1 MTAGLG
7 GKRNEDMRFW
17 REKVWLAPLALAAT
31 VLLTGWWCDSEVRRA
46 VEQQLGNEL
55 DSLIAS
61 SVTAL
66 DVWIDDQLRFVETL
80 ASEEKIQSLIA
91 EARRVS
97 QENTEAKALRSYK
110 EVQEI
115 RRYLEDRLRPLM
127 LGFVVINPDAI
138 IIATGPE
145 EMLGYRLQDE
155 AREKFQ
161 RIFESGKPVLL
172 TPYKPARMSPNRR
185 RAYEEAGQRRL
196 DSVRRREGERR
207 PLFERRPMRERHG
220 DGGEF
225 RGAGRPGGGRG
236 NRTIMAVAAPI
247 RAMEDQKVIA
257 ALGLII
263 EPRREFTRILSVAQ
277 PGDSGETFA
286 FSSDGIMLSQSRFEE
301 SLNQWGLIER
311 GAGSALTLEL
321 RDPGGNL
328 AKGYEPKEAKE
339 SWPLTSLV
347 RNAAAG
353 GKGKEV
359 KKVRDYRGVPVIG
372 AWQWLPDHQFGV
384 ITKLDAEEAFKPL
397 RSLRLI
403 FLILLLLCILCGI
416 GLFLF
421 SYFNIVLRRRMEET
435 ALEAKELGQYTL
447 IKKIGEGGM
456 GSVYQARHAL
466 LRRDTAVKLLLPD
479 NANEKTIRQFEREA
493 QLSCRL
499 AHPNTVR
506 IFDYGHTPDGVFY
519 YAMEFING
527 VDLRELIQAEG
538 RLSEGRVIH
547 ILQQVCASLS
557 EAHEAG
563 LVHRDIKPA
572 NVILCNRG
580 GMAEDMV
587 KVLDFGLAKPYQD
600 CTRASPEVSH
610 SLTIAGTPQFISPEA
625 VSSPDQVDHRS
636 DIYAV
641 GALGYYLLTGGNVF
655 DGESAFEVLQK
666 HVSSTPKPPH
676 QRLGVAVESSL
687 EKVIMECLEKEPS
700 NRPQSAQALITI
712 LRSSL
717 AYQTWTEEHAAEW
730 WKEFRERQAARPH
743 PDSPATVVSEPTLQI
758 QPDRRTQTAR

>member
-1 MTAGLG
+1 MVE
-7 GKRNEDMRFW
+7 RNGNMRFW
-17 REKVWLAPLALAAT
+17 RQKVWLAPLAVAAM
-31 VLLTGWWCDSEVRRA
+31 VLLTGWWCDSEVRQA
-46 VEQQLGNEL
+46 VEQQIGHEL

-66 DVWIDDQLRFVETL
+66 DLWINDQLRFVETL
-80 ASEEKIQSLIA
+80 ASEEKIQSLVVAAGQVSQKNA
-91 EARRVS
+91 EA
-97 QENTEAKALRSYK
+97 EALRSYK

-115 RRYLEDRLRPLM
+115 RRYLGERIRVLG
-127 LGFVVINPDAI
+127 LGFVVIDPDGI

-145 EMLGYRLQDE
+145 EMLGYRLQDT

-161 RIFESGKPVLL
+161 HIFESGEPVLL
-172 TPYKPARMSPNRR
+172 TPYRPARLSPDRR
-185 RAYEEAGQRRL
+185 RAYEEAGQRRR
-196 DSVRRREGERR
+196 DFMRRREGEER
-207 PLFERRPMRERHG
+207 PLFGSRSAVGPMR
-220 DGGEF
+220 
-225 RGAGRPGGGRG
+225 GGRG

-247 RAMEDQKVIA
+247 RAAADQKVVA

-263 EPRREFTRILSVAQ
+263 EPRREFTRILSVAR

-301 SLNQWGLIER
+301 SLKQWGLIKRSER
-311 GAGSALTLEL
+311 SVLTLEL

-328 AKGYEPKEAKE
+328 AEGYEPKEAKE

-353 GKGKEV
+353 GRGKEV
-359 KKVRDYRGVPVIG
+359 KEVRDYRGVPVVG
-372 AWQWLPDHQFGV
+372 AWEWLPDHQFGV

-421 SYFNIVLRRRMEET
+421 SYFNIVLRRRMEGV

-447 IKKIGEGGM
+447 VKKIGEGGM
-456 GSVYQARHAL
+456 GLVYQARHAL

-479 NANEKTIRQFEREA
+479 NANEKAIRRFEREA

-499 AHPNTVR
+499 VHPNTVR
-506 IFDYGHTPDGVFY
+506 IFDYGRTPAGIFY
-519 YAMEFING
+519 YAMEFIDG
-527 VDLRELIQAEG
+527 VNLRELIQTEG

-580 GMAEDMV
+580 DMAEDMV
-587 KVLDFGLAKPYQD
+587 KVLDFGLAKSYQD
-600 CTRASPEVSH
+600 YAKVSAEVSH

-625 VSSPDQVDHRS
+625 VSLPDQVDHCS

-641 GALGYYLLTGGNVF
+641 GALGYYLLTGENVF
-655 DGESAFEVLQK
+655 NGESAFEVLQK
-666 HVSSTPKPPH
+666 HVSSTPETPR
-676 QRLGVAVESSL
+676 QRLGVAVEDSL
-687 EKVIMECLEKEPS
+687 EKAIMKCLEKEPS
-700 NRPQSAQALITI
+700 NRPQSAQALIAI
-712 LRSSL
+712 LRGSS
-717 AYQTWTEEHAAEW
+717 AYQTWTEGQAAEW
-730 WKEFRERQAARPH
+730 WMEFREHQAARSRLE
-743 PDSPATVVSEPTLQI
+743 SPATAISEPTLQI
-758 QPDRRTQTAR
+758 QLDQRTRMTR

>member
-1 MTAGLG
+1 
-7 GKRNEDMRFW
+7 MRFW
-17 REKVWLAPLALAAT
+17 REKIWLAPLAVAAT
-31 VLLTGWWCDSEVRRA
+31 VLLTGWWCDSEVRQA
-46 VEQQLGNEL
+46 VEQQIGHEL

-80 ASEEKIQSLIA
+80 ASEEKIQSLVVA
-91 EARRVS
+91 AGRVS
-97 QENTEAKALRSYK
+97 QENTEAEALRSYK

-115 RRYLEDRLRPLM
+115 RRYLGNRLQSLR
-127 LGFVVINPDAI
+127 LGFVVINPDGI
-138 IIATGPE
+138 IIAVGPE

-161 RIFESGKPVLL
+161 RIFESGEPVLL

-196 DSVRRREGERR
+196 DPARRPEGEGR
-207 PLFERRPMRERHG
+207 PLFGRRRAAGPMRGGRG

-225 RGAGRPGGGRG
+225 RGAGRPGEGRG

-247 RAMEDQKVIA
+247 RAMEDPKVVA

-263 EPRREFTRILSVAQ
+263 EPRREFTRILSVAR
-277 PGDSGETFA
+277 PGDSGETIA

-301 SLNQWGLIER
+301 SLSEWGLIER
-311 GAGSALTLEL
+311 GDRSALTLEL

-328 AKGYEPKEAKE
+328 AEGYEPKEAKE
-339 SWPLTSLV
+339 SWPLTPLV

-353 GKGKEV
+353 GKGKTV
-359 KKVRDYRGVPVIG
+359 KEVRDYRGVPVVG
-372 AWQWLPDHQFGV
+372 AWQWLPNHQFGI

-397 RSLRLI
+397 QDLRLV

-421 SYFNIVLRRRMEET
+421 SYFNIMLRQRMEV
-435 ALEAKELGQYTL
+435 ADLEAKKLGQYTL

-479 NANEKTIRQFEREA
+479 NANEKAIRQFEREA

-499 AHPNTVR
+499 VHPNTVR
-506 IFDYGHTPDGVFY
+506 IFDYGHTPDGIFY
-519 YAMEFING
+519 YAMEFIDG
-527 VDLRELIQAEG
+527 VNLQELIQGEG

-572 NVILCNRG
+572 NIILCNRG

-587 KVLDFGLAKPYQD
+587 KVLDFGLAKPYPGYAEMS
-600 CTRASPEVSH
+600 TEVSH

-625 VSSPDQVDHRS
+625 VSSSEQVDHRS

-641 GALGYYLLTGGNVF
+641 GALGYYLLTGRNVF

-666 HVSSTPKPPH
+666 HVSSTPETPR
-676 QRLGVAVESSL
+676 QRLGVAVEDSL
-687 EKVIMECLEKEPS
+687 EKTIMECLEKEPS
-700 NRPQSAQALITI
+700 NRPQSTQSLIAI
-712 LRSSL
+712 LRSSS
-717 AYQTWTEEHAAEW
+717 AYRTWTDNQAAEW
-730 WKEFRERQAARPH
+730 WREFRERRAARPS
-743 PDSPATVVSEPTLQI
+743 PDSSATAVSEPTLQI
-758 QPDRRTQTAR
+758 QVDQRTRMAR

>member
-1 MTAGLG
+1 
-7 GKRNEDMRFW
+7 MRFW
-17 REKVWLAPLALAAT
+17 REKVWLAPLAVAAT
-31 VLLTGWWCDSEVRRA
+31 VSLTGWWCDSEVRQA
-46 VEQQLGNEL
+46 VEQQIVHEL

-91 EARRVS
+91 AAGQVS
-97 QENTEAKALRSYK
+97 QENAEAKALRSYK

-115 RRYLEDRLRPLM
+115 RRYLEDRLRALR
-127 LGFVVINPDAI
+127 LGFVVINPDGI
-138 IIATGPE
+138 IIAVGPE

-161 RIFESGKPVLL
+161 HIFESGEPVLL
-172 TPYKPARMSPNRR
+172 TPYKPARMSPNFR
-185 RAYEEAGQRRL
+185 RAYEEAG
-196 DSVRRREGERR
+196 RRRHDSGRRGEGEERS
-207 PLFERRPMRERHG
+207 LFRSRNAVGPMREGRG
-220 DGGEF
+220 NGGEF
-225 RGAGRPGGGRG
+225 RGAGRLGGGRG
-236 NRTIMAVAAPI
+236 SRTIMAVAAPI
-247 RAMEDQKVIA
+247 RAAGDQKVIA

-286 FSSDGIMLSQSRFEE
+286 FSSDGVMLSQSRFEK
-301 SLNQWGLIER
+301 SLSEWGLIER
-311 GAGSALTLEL
+311 GDGSALTLEL

-328 AKGYEPKEAKE
+328 AEGYEPKEAKE
-339 SWPLTSLV
+339 SWPLTLLV
-347 RNAAAG
+347 RNAVAG

-359 KKVRDYRGVPVIG
+359 KRVRDYRGVPVVG

-403 FLILLLLCILCGI
+403 FLILLLLSILCGV

-421 SYFNIVLRRRMEET
+421 SYFNVALRRRMVEAT
-435 ALEAKELGQYTL
+435 LEAKELGQYTL

-466 LRRDTAVKLLLPD
+466 LRRDTAVKLLMPD
-479 NANEKTIRQFEREA
+479 NANEKAIRYFEREA

-499 AHPNTVR
+499 VHPNTVR
-506 IFDYGHTPDGVFY
+506 IFDYGHTPDGIFY
-519 YAMEFING
+519 YAMEFIDG
-527 VDLRELIQAEG
+527 VNLQELIQMEG

-587 KVLDFGLAKPYQD
+587 KVLDFGLAKPYPGHAKVS
-600 CTRASPEVSH
+600 TEVSH
-610 SLTIAGTPQFISPEA
+610 SLTIDGTPQFISPEA
-625 VSSPDQVDHRS
+625 VSQPEQVDHRS

-641 GALGYYLLTGGNVF
+641 GALGYYLLTGRNVF
-655 DGESAFEVLQK
+655 NGESAFEVLQK
-666 HVSSTPKPPH
+666 HLSSTPEPPR
-676 QRLGVAVESSL
+676 QRLGVAVEDSL
-687 EKVIMECLEKEPS
+687 EKSIMKCLEKESS
-700 NRPQSAQALITI
+700 NRPQSAQALIAI
-712 LRSSL
+712 LRSSS
-717 AYQTWTEEHAAEW
+717 AYQTWTDNQASEW
-730 WKEFRERQAARPH
+730 WKEFRERRAARPRT
-743 PDSPATVVSEPTLQI
+743 DSPATAVSEPTLQI
-758 QPDRRTQTAR
+758 QLDQRTRMTR

>member
-1 MTAGLG
+1 
-7 GKRNEDMRFW
+7 MRFW
-17 REKVWLAPLALAAT
+17 REKVWLAPLVVAAT
-31 VLLTGWWCDSEVRRA
+31 VLLTGWWCDSEVRQA
-46 VEQQLGNEL
+46 VEGQIGHEL

-91 EARRVS
+91 AAGRVS
-97 QENTEAKALRSYK
+97 QENAEAEALRSYE

-115 RRYLEDRLRPLM
+115 RRYLGDRLQALR
-127 LGFVVINPDAI
+127 LGFVVINPDGI
-138 IIATGPE
+138 IIATEPE

-161 RIFESGKPVLL
+161 RIFESGEPVLL

-185 RAYEEAGQRRL
+185 RAFEEAGQRRL
-196 DSVRRREGERR
+196 GSARRREGEER
-207 PLFERRPMRERHG
+207 PLFGSRG
-220 DGGEF
+220 GGEF
-225 RGAGRPGGGRG
+225 RGVGRPGGRRG

-247 RAMEDQKVIA
+247 RAVEDPKVVA

-263 EPRREFTRILSVAQ
+263 EPKREFTRILSVAR

-286 FSSDGIMLSQSRFEE
+286 FSSDGIMLSQSRFEK
-301 SLNQWGLIER
+301 SLSEWGLIER
-311 GAGSALTLEL
+311 RDGSALTLEL

-328 AKGYEPKEAKE
+328 AEGYEPKESKE
-339 SWPLTSLV
+339 SWPLTLLV

-353 GKGKEV
+353 GKGREV
-359 KKVRDYRGVPVIG
+359 KAVRDYRGVHVVG
-372 AWQWLPDHQFGV
+372 AWQWLPDRQFGV

-397 RSLRLI
+397 RALRLI
-403 FLILLLLCILCGI
+403 FLILLLLCVLCGI

-421 SYFNIVLRRRMEET
+421 SYFNIALRRRMEVA

-479 NANEKTIRQFEREA
+479 NANEKAIRCFEQEA

-499 AHPNTVR
+499 VHPNTVR
-506 IFDYGHTPDGVFY
+506 IFDYGRTPDGIFY

-527 VDLRELIQAEG
+527 VNLRELIQAEG
-538 RLSEGRVIH
+538 RLSEGRAIH

-580 GMAEDMV
+580 DMAEDMV
-587 KVLDFGLAKPYQD
+587 KVLDFGLAKSYQD
-600 CTRASPEVSH
+600 YAETSAESSQ

-625 VSSPDQVDHRS
+625 VSLPEQVDHRS

-666 HVSSTPKPPH
+666 HVSSTPEPPR
-676 QRLGVAVESSL
+676 QRLGVAVEASL
-687 EKVIMECLEKEPS
+687 EKAIMECLEKDPS

-712 LRSSL
+712 LRSSS
-717 AYQTWTEEHAAEW
+717 AYRTWTDSQAAEW
-730 WKEFRERQAARPH
+730 WKEFQERRAARPR
-743 PDSPATVVSEPTLQI
+743 PESPATAIFEPTLQI
-758 QPDRRTQTAR
+758 QLDHRTRMAR

>member
-1 MTAGLG
+1 
-7 GKRNEDMRFW
+7 MRFW
-17 REKVWLAPLALAAT
+17 REKVWLAPLAVAAT
-31 VLLTGWWCDSEVRRA
+31 VLLTGWWCDSEVRQA
-46 VEQQLGNEL
+46 VEQQLSHEL

-61 SVTAL
+61 SATAL
-66 DVWIDDQLRFVETL
+66 QVWINDQLRFVETL
-80 ASEEKIQSLIA
+80 ASEEKIQSLVA
-91 EARRVS
+91 AAVRVS
-97 QENTEAKALRSYK
+97 QENVEANALRSYK

-115 RRYLEDRLRPLM
+115 RRYLGDRLRALR
-127 LGFVVINPDAI
+127 LGFVVINPDGI
-138 IIATGPE
+138 LIAVGPE

-155 AREKFQ
+155 AREKFLH
-161 RIFESGKPVLL
+161 IFESGEPVLL

-196 DSVRRREGERR
+196 DFTRRREGEER
-207 PLFERRPMRERHG
+207 PLFGSRSAVGPMRERRG

-225 RGAGRPGGGRG
+225 HGAGRPGGRRG

-247 RAMEDQKVIA
+247 RATEDPKVVA
-257 ALGLII
+257 SLGLII
-263 EPRREFTRILSVAQ
+263 EPRREFTRILSVVQ

-301 SLNQWGLIER
+301 SLRKWGLLER
-311 GAGSALTLEL
+311 GDGSALTLEL

-328 AKGYEPKEAKE
+328 AEGYEPKEAKE
-339 SWPLTSLV
+339 SWPLTPLV

-353 GKGKEV
+353 GRGIEV
-359 KKVRDYRGVPVIG
+359 KQVRDYRGVPVVG

-384 ITKLDAEEAFKPL
+384 ITKLDAQEAFKPL
-397 RSLRLI
+397 RALRLI
-403 FLILLLLCILCGI
+403 FLILFLLSTLCGI

-421 SYFNIVLRRRMEET
+421 SYFNIVLRRRMEV
-435 ALEAKELGQYTL
+435 ASLEAKELGQYTL
-447 IKKIGEGGM
+447 VKKIGEGGM

-479 NANEKTIRQFEREA
+479 NANEKAIRQFEKEA

-499 AHPNTVR
+499 VHPNTVR
-506 IFDYGHTPDGVFY
+506 IFDYGHTPDGILY
-519 YAMEFING
+519 YAMEFIDG

-587 KVLDFGLAKPYQD
+587 KVLDFGLAKPYPGYAELA
-600 CTRASPEVSH
+600 TEVSH

-625 VSSPDQVDHRS
+625 VSLPEQVDHRS

-641 GALGYYLLTGGNVF
+641 GALGYYLLTGRNVF

-666 HVSSTPKPPH
+666 HVSSTPETPH

-687 EKVIMECLEKEPS
+687 EKAIMECLEKEPS
-700 NRPQSAQALITI
+700 NRPQSAQSLIAI
-712 LRSSL
+712 LRSSS
-717 AYQTWTEEHAAEW
+717 AYRTWSDSQAAEW
-730 WKEFRERQAARPH
+730 WREFRERRAARPRT
-743 PDSPATVVSEPTLQI
+743 DSSATAVSEPTLQI
-758 QPDRRTQTAR
+758 QLDQRTRMTR

>member
-1 MTAGLG
+1 
-7 GKRNEDMRFW
+7 MRFW
-17 REKVWLAPLALAAT
+17 REKVWLAPLAVAAT
-31 VLLTGWWCDSEVRRA
+31 VLLTGWWCDSEVRQA
-46 VEQQLGNEL
+46 VEQQLVHEL

-80 ASEEKIQSLIA
+80 ASEEKIQSMVAAA
-91 EARRVS
+91 ERVS
-97 QENTEAKALRSYK
+97 QENAEAKALRSYK

-115 RRYLEDRLRPLM
+115 RRYLGNRLQALR
-127 LGFVVINPDAI
+127 LGFVVINSEGI
-138 IIATGPE
+138 IIAVGPE
-145 EMLGYRLQDE
+145 EMLGYQLQDE

-161 RIFESGKPVLL
+161 HVFERGESVLL
-172 TPYKPARMSPNRR
+172 TPYKPSRLSPDRR
-185 RAYEEAGQRRL
+185 RAYEEAGQRRR
-196 DSVRRREGERR
+196 DSARREDEGR
-207 PLFERRPMRERHG
+207 PLFGRRPMREGRG
-220 DGGEF
+220 NGGEF

-257 ALGLII
+257 SLGLII

-277 PGDSGETFA
+277 LGDSGETFA

-301 SLNQWGLIER
+301 SLSQWGLIER
-311 GAGSALTLEL
+311 GDGSALTLEL

-328 AKGYEPKEAKE
+328 AEGYEPKEAKE

-353 GKGKEV
+353 GEGKEV
-359 KKVRDYRGVPVIG
+359 KKVRDYRGVPVVG
-372 AWQWLPDHQFGV
+372 AWHWLSDHQFGV
-384 ITKLDAEEAFKPL
+384 ITKLDAEEAFQSL

-403 FLILLLLCILCGI
+403 FLILLLLSILCGI

-421 SYFNIVLRRRMEET
+421 SYFNIVLRRRIT
-435 ALEAKELGQYTL
+435 AAGLEAKELGQYTL

-466 LRRDTAVKLLLPD
+466 LRQDTAVKLLMPD
-479 NANEKTIRQFEREA
+479 NANEKSIRRFEREA

-499 AHPNTVR
+499 VHPNTVR
-506 IFDYGHTPDGVFY
+506 IFDYGHTPDGIFY
-519 YAMEFING
+519 YAMEFIDG
-527 VDLRELIQAEG
+527 VNLRELIQAEG
-538 RLSEGRVIH
+538 RLSDGRVIH

-587 KVLDFGLAKPYQD
+587 KVLDFGLAKPYPGY
-600 CTRASPEVSH
+600 AEVSAEVSH
-610 SLTIAGTPQFISPEA
+610 SLTIEGTPQFISPEA
-625 VSSPDQVDHRS
+625 VSSPEQVDQRS

-666 HVSSTPKPPH
+666 HVSSTPEPPR
-676 QRLGVAVESSL
+676 QRLGVAMESSL
-687 EKVIMECLEKEPS
+687 EKAIMECLEKEPS
-700 NRPQSAQALITI
+700 NRPQSAQSLITI
-712 LRSSL
+712 LRSSS
-717 AYQTWTEEHAAEW
+717 AYRTWTESQAAEW
-730 WKEFRERQAARPH
+730 WKEFQERRAARPCS
-743 PDSPATVVSEPTLQI
+743 DSPATDISEPTLQI
-758 QPDRRTQTAR
+758 QLDQRTRMAR

>member
-1 MTAGLG
+1 
-7 GKRNEDMRFW
+7 MRFW
-17 REKVWLAPLALAAT
+17 REKVWLAPLAVAAT
-31 VLLTGWWCDSEVRRA
+31 VLLTGWWCDSEVRQA
-46 VEQQLGNEL
+46 VKQQIGHEL

-80 ASEEKIQSLIA
+80 ASEEKIQSLVA
-91 EARRVS
+91 AAGRVS
-97 QENTEAKALRSYK
+97 QKNAEAKALRSYK

-115 RRYLEDRLRPLM
+115 RRYLGDRLQALR
-127 LGFVVINPDAI
+127 LGFVVINPDGI
-138 IIATGPE
+138 IIAVGPE

-161 RIFESGKPVLL
+161 HIFESGEPVLL
-172 TPYKPARMSPNRR
+172 TPYKPARLSPNRR
-185 RAYEEAGQRRL
+185 RAYEEAGRRRR
-196 DSVRRREGERR
+196 DSGRRREGEER
-207 PLFERRPMRERHG
+207 PPFGNRGAVGPMRGGSG

-225 RGAGRPGGGRG
+225 RGAGRPGERRG

-247 RAMEDQKVIA
+247 RAAADQKVIA

-263 EPRREFTRILSVAQ
+263 EPRREFTRILSVAR

-286 FSSDGIMLSQSRFEE
+286 FSSDGIMLSQSRFEKRLSE
-301 SLNQWGLIER
+301 WGLIER
-311 GAGSALTLEL
+311 GDGSALTLEL

-328 AKGYEPKEAKE
+328 AEGYEPKEAKE
-339 SWPLTSLV
+339 SWPLTLLV

-353 GKGKEV
+353 GKGKEI
-359 KKVRDYRGVPVIG
+359 KAVRDYRGVPVIG

-397 RSLRLI
+397 RALRLI
-403 FLILLLLCILCGI
+403 FLILLLLSILCGI

-421 SYFNIVLRRRMEET
+421 SYFNIVLRRRMESA

-447 IKKIGEGGM
+447 IRKIGEGGM
-456 GSVYQARHAL
+456 GTVYQARHAL
-466 LRRDTAVKLLLPD
+466 LRRDTAVKLLLSD
-479 NANEKTIRQFEREA
+479 NANEKAIRQFEREA

-506 IFDYGHTPDGVFY
+506 IFDYGRTPDGIFY
-519 YAMEFING
+519 YAMEFIDG
-527 VDLRELIQAEG
+527 VNLRELIQAEG

-547 ILQQVCASLS
+547 ILQQVCASLA

-572 NVILCNRG
+572 NVVLCNRG

-600 CTRASPEVSH
+600 YAKTSAETSH

-625 VSSPDQVDHRS
+625 VSSPEQVDQRS

-666 HVSSTPKPPH
+666 HVSSTPETPR

-687 EKVIMECLEKEPS
+687 EKAIMECLEKEPF
-700 NRPQSAQALITI
+700 NRPQSAQALIAI
-712 LRSSL
+712 LRDSS
-717 AYQTWTEEHAAEW
+717 AYRTWTDSQAAEW
-730 WKEFRERQAARPH
+730 WKEFRERRAARPR
-743 PDSPATVVSEPTLQI
+743 PDSLATDISEPTLQI
-758 QPDRRTQTAR
+758 QLDQRTRMAR

>member
-1 MTAGLG
+1 MEE
-7 GKRNEDMRFW
+7 RNGDMRFW
-17 REKVWLAPLALAAT
+17 REKVWLAPFVVAAT
-31 VLLTGWWCDSEVRRA
+31 VLLTGWWCDSEVRQT
-46 VEQQLGNEL
+46 VEQQIGHEL

-80 ASEEKIQSLIA
+80 ASEEKIQSLVVA
-91 EARRVS
+91 ADRVS
-97 QENTEAKALRSYK
+97 QENAEANALRSYK

-115 RRYLEDRLRPLM
+115 RRYLRDRLSVLG
-127 LGFVVINPDAI
+127 LGFVVINSDGI
-138 IIATGPE
+138 LIAVGPE

-155 AREKFQ
+155 AREKFLH
-161 RIFESGKPVLL
+161 IFESGEPVLL
-172 TPYKPARMSPNRR
+172 TPYKPARLSPNRR
-185 RAYEEAGQRRL
+185 RAYEEAGQRRR
-196 DSVRRREGERR
+196 DSWRREGEERS
-207 PLFERRPMRERHG
+207 LFRSRSPVGPMRGERG

-225 RGAGRPGGGRG
+225 RGAGRPGEGRG

-247 RAMEDQKVIA
+247 RATGDQKVVA
-257 ALGLII
+257 SLGLII
-263 EPRREFTRILSVAQ
+263 EPRREFTRILSVAR

-301 SLNQWGLIER
+301 SLKQWGLIER
-311 GAGSALTLEL
+311 SERSALTLEL

-328 AKGYEPKEAKE
+328 AEGYEPKEAKE

-353 GKGKEV
+353 GRGKEV
-359 KKVRDYRGVPVIG
+359 KEVRDYRGVPVVG

-384 ITKLDAEEAFKPL
+384 ITKLDVEEAFKPL

-421 SYFNIVLRRRMEET
+421 SYFNIVLRRRMEGV

-447 IKKIGEGGM
+447 VKKIGEGGM
-456 GSVYQARHAL
+456 GLVYQARHAL

-479 NANEKTIRQFEREA
+479 NANEKAIRRFEREA

-499 AHPNTVR
+499 VHPNTVR
-506 IFDYGHTPDGVFY
+506 IFDYGRTPDGIFY
-519 YAMEFING
+519 YAMEFIDG
-527 VDLRELIQAEG
+527 VNLRELIQAEG

-580 GMAEDMV
+580 DMAEDMV
-587 KVLDFGLAKPYQD
+587 KVLDFGLAKSYQD
-600 CTRASPEVSH
+600 YAKVSAEVSH

-625 VSSPDQVDHRS
+625 VSLPDQVDHCS

-666 HVSSTPKPPH
+666 HVSSTPETPR
-676 QRLGVAVESSL
+676 QRLGVAVEDSL
-687 EKVIMECLEKEPS
+687 EKAIMKCLEKEPS
-700 NRPQSAQALITI
+700 NRPQSAQALIAI
-712 LRSSL
+712 LRSSS
-717 AYQTWTEEHAAEW
+717 AYQTWTEDQAAEW
-730 WKEFRERQAARPH
+730 WREFREHQAARSRS
-743 PDSPATVVSEPTLQI
+743 DSPATAISEPTLQI
-758 QPDRRTQTAR
+758 QLDQRTRMTR

>member
-1 MTAGLG
+1 
-7 GKRNEDMRFW
+7 MRFW
-17 REKVWLAPLALAAT
+17 REKVWLAPLAVAAT
-31 VLLTGWWCDSEVRRA
+31 VLLTGWWCDSEVRQA
-46 VEQQLGNEL
+46 VEQQLVHEL

-80 ASEEKIQSLIA
+80 ASEEKIQSMVAAA
-91 EARRVS
+91 ERVS
-97 QENTEAKALRSYK
+97 QENAEAKALRSYK

-115 RRYLEDRLRPLM
+115 RRYLGNRLQALR
-127 LGFVVINPDAI
+127 LGFVVINSEGI
-138 IIATGPE
+138 IIAVGPE
-145 EMLGYRLQDE
+145 EMLGYQLQDE

-161 RIFESGKPVLL
+161 HVFERGESVLL
-172 TPYKPARMSPNRR
+172 TPYKPARLSPDRR
-185 RAYEEAGQRRL
+185 RAYEEAGQRRR
-196 DSVRRREGERR
+196 DSARREDEGH
-207 PLFERRPMRERHG
+207 PLFGRRPMREGRG
-220 DGGEF
+220 NGGVF

-247 RAMEDQKVIA
+247 RAMEGQKVIA
-257 ALGLII
+257 SLGLII

-301 SLNQWGLIER
+301 SLSQWGLIER
-311 GAGSALTLEL
+311 GDGSALTLEL

-328 AKGYEPKEAKE
+328 AEGYEPKEAKE

-353 GKGKEV
+353 GQGKEV
-359 KKVRDYRGVPVIG
+359 KKVRDYRGVPVVG
-372 AWQWLPDHQFGV
+372 AWHWLPDHQFGV
-384 ITKLDAEEAFKPL
+384 ITKLDAEEAFQPL

-403 FLILLLLCILCGI
+403 FLILLLLSILCGI

-421 SYFNIVLRRRMEET
+421 SYFNIVLRRRMAT
-435 ALEAKELGQYTL
+435 ADLEAKELGQYTL

-466 LRRDTAVKLLLPD
+466 LRRDTAVKLLMPD
-479 NANEKTIRQFEREA
+479 NANEKAIRRFEREA

-499 AHPNTVR
+499 VHPNTVR
-506 IFDYGHTPDGVFY
+506 IFDYGHTPDGIFY
-519 YAMEFING
+519 YAMEFIDG
-527 VDLRELIQAEG
+527 VNLQELIQAEG

-587 KVLDFGLAKPYQD
+587 KVLDFGLAKPYPGY
-600 CTRASPEVSH
+600 AEVSAEVSH
-610 SLTIAGTPQFISPEA
+610 SLTIEGTPQFISPEA
-625 VSSPDQVDHRS
+625 VSFPEQVDQRS

-666 HVSSTPKPPH
+666 HVSSMPEPPS
-676 QRLGVAVESSL
+676 QRLGVAMESSL
-687 EKVIMECLEKEPS
+687 EKAIMECLEKEPS

-712 LRSSL
+712 FRSSS
-717 AYQTWTEEHAAEW
+717 AYRTWTDSQAAEW
-730 WKEFRERQAARPH
+730 WKEFQERRAARPC
-743 PDSPATVVSEPTLQI
+743 PDSQATAISEPTLQI
-758 QPDRRTQTAR
+758 QLDQRTRMAR

>member
-1 MTAGLG
+1 
-7 GKRNEDMRFW
+7 MRFW
-17 REKVWLAPLALAAT
+17 REKVWPAPLAVAAT
-31 VLLTGWWCDSEVRRA
+31 VLLTGWWCDSEVRQA
-46 VEQQLGNEL
+46 VEQQIGYEL

-66 DVWIDDQLRFVETL
+66 DVWIGDQLRFVETL

-91 EARRVS
+91 AAGRVS
-97 QENTEAKALRSYK
+97 QKNAEAKALRSYK

-115 RRYLEDRLRPLM
+115 RRYLEDRLQALR
-127 LGFVVINPDAI
+127 LGFVVINPDGI
-138 IIATGPE
+138 IIAVGPE

-161 RIFESGKPVLL
+161 HIFESGEPVLL
-172 TPYKPARMSPNRR
+172 TPYKPARLSPNRR
-185 RAYEEAGQRRL
+185 RAYEEAGRRRR
-196 DSVRRREGERR
+196 DSGRRREGEER
-207 PLFERRPMRERHG
+207 PPFGNRGAVGPMREGSG

-225 RGAGRPGGGRG
+225 RGAGRPGERRG

-247 RAMEDQKVIA
+247 RAAADQKVIA

-263 EPRREFTRILSVAQ
+263 EPRREFTRILSVAR

-286 FSSDGIMLSQSRFEE
+286 FSSDGIMLSQSRFEK
-301 SLNQWGLIER
+301 SLSEWGLIER
-311 GAGSALTLEL
+311 GDGSALTLEL

-328 AKGYEPKEAKE
+328 TEGYEPKEAKE
-339 SWPLTSLV
+339 SWPLTLLV

-353 GKGKEV
+353 GEGKKV
-359 KKVRDYRGVPVIG
+359 KKVRDYRGVPVVG
-372 AWQWLPDHQFGV
+372 AWQWLTDHQFGV

-397 RSLRLI
+397 RALRLI
-403 FLILLLLCILCGI
+403 FLILLLLSILCGI
-416 GLFLF
+416 GLLLF
-421 SYFNIVLRRRMEET
+421 SYFNIVLRRRMEVA
-435 ALEAKELGQYTL
+435 ALEARELGQYTL
-447 IKKIGEGGM
+447 IQKIGEGGM
-456 GSVYQARHAL
+456 GAVYQARHAL

-499 AHPNTVR
+499 VHPNTVR
-506 IFDYGHTPDGVFY
+506 IFDYGHTPDGIFY
-519 YAMEFING
+519 YAMEFIDG
-527 VDLRELIQAEG
+527 VNLRELIQAEG

-547 ILQQVCASLS
+547 VLQQVCASLS

-572 NVILCNRG
+572 NVVLCNRG

-600 CTRASPEVSH
+600 YVKASAEASH

-625 VSSPDQVDHRS
+625 VSSPEQVDQRS

-666 HVSSTPKPPH
+666 HVSSTPETPR

-687 EKVIMECLEKEPS
+687 EKAIMECLEKEPS

-712 LRSSL
+712 LRGSS
-717 AYQTWTEEHAAEW
+717 AYRTWTDSQAAEW
-730 WKEFRERQAARPH
+730 WKEFRERRAARPR
-743 PDSPATVVSEPTLQI
+743 PDSLATDISEPTLQI
-758 QPDRRTQTAR
+758 QFDQRTRMAR